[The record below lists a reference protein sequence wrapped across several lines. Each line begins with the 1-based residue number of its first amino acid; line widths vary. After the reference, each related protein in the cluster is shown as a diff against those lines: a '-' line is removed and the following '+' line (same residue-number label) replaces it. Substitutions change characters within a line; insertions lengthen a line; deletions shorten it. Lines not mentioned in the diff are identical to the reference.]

1 MYLVIPVLFAT
12 RTEPKLRGFV
22 DGTLLFGTPIVA
34 FGLQSRLVAHM
45 EYGLAV
51 SAVVLALLYIGMATF
66 LYRSR
71 RESLRVLVE
80 AQLAL
85 SVAFVTVA
93 VPLALDARWTSAA
106 WALQGAA
113 LVWLAFR
120 QQRKLA
126 LVAGVALQALS
137 GVAYIE
143 QAPVAAGWPILNGY
157 CLGAL
162 MLALAGFF
170 SARLFDPARD
180 GRAEHPSLPDWL
192 AKLLSIALL
201 VWALAA
207 GGRPHRDSR
216 AVGRGVHDASDAA
229 DAGSEDGGAQRGRA
243 VVRALLSGVFA
254 TSGRAQPQSHEDVA
268 PGRGLEE
275 AAVGLVDDHAAGVAP
290 VGQVVQP
297 RQQLEPQPVAQ
308 RPGALPAQATPR
320 SRARSR
326 CCGRSPPCAR
336 RRASSSAHVPA
347 APPCQAS
354 SA

>member
-1 MYLVIPVLFAT
+1 
-12 RTEPKLRGFV
+12 
-22 DGTLLFGTPIVA
+22 
-34 FGLQSRLVAHM
+34 M

-66 LYRSR
+66 LYRSQ

-126 LVAGVALQALS
+126 LLAGVALQALS
-137 GVAYIE
+137 GVAYVE
-143 QAPVAAGWPILNGY
+143 QSPVAAEWPILNGY

-170 SARLFDPARD
+170 SSRLFDPARD
-180 GRAEHPSLPDWL
+180 GRAQHPSLPDWL

-201 VWALAA
+201 VWASGWWLFGGLTEIERHVGANELAA
-207 GGRPHRDSR
+207 
-216 AVGRGVHDASDAA
+216 
-229 DAGSEDGGAQRGRA
+229 
-243 VVRALLSGVFA
+243 ALVFA
-254 TSGRAQPQSHEDVA
+254 STTTLLAMTLAVRVA
-268 PGRGLEE
+268 WPRLNWL
-275 AAVGLVDDHAAGVAP
+275 AVDAVAI
-290 VGQVVQP
+290 
-297 RQQLEPQPVAQ
+297 R
-308 RPGALPAQATPR
+308 RI
-320 SRARSR
+320 
-326 CCGRSPPCAR
+326 CCGRSRC
-336 RRASSSAHVPA
+336 S
-347 APPCQAS
+347 
-354 SA
+354 